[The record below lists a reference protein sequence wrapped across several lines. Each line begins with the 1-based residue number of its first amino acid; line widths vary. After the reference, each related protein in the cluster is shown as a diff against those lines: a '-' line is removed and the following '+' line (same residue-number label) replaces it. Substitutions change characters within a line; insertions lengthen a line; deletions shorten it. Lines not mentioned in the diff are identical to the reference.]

1 MAVTVI
7 WLTFT
12 PHPSQRWGHGCLTCP
27 GAWGPA
33 LTPRIDHG
41 GCGYCYCRERER
53 ESAGRGER
61 SGFALQREFPQG
73 TRVNVPKRSLSL
85 FNYPPCTFSGL
96 AAGWEGGDG
105 AGGLLTLNLKAK
117 ILSDLCRKASNPS
130 HLPSHRNLAV
140 KEIKHPLSPCE
151 RWQAGGSV
159 IQPHTPCST
168 DSHAKPLPRGRACCD
183 PTPLQRPSFSPDLH
197 KDRAGECLSCSVLG
211 WAWGVKA
218 TQEPV
223 LSRPQLTP
231 SLLLA

>member
-41 GCGYCYCRERER
+41 GCGYRYCWERER
-53 ESAGRGER
+53 ESAGREER
-61 SGFALQREFPQG
+61 SGFALQWEFPQG

-85 FNYPPCTFSGL
+85 FNYSPCTFSGL

-105 AGGLLTLNLKAK
+105 AGGLLTLNIKAK
-117 ILSDLCRKASNPS
+117 ILSDLCHKASKPS

-151 RWQAGGSV
+151 RRQAGGSV
-159 IQPHTPCST
+159 SQPHTPRSM
-168 DSHAKPLPRGRACCD
+168 DSHAKPLPQGRACCD
-183 PTPLQRPSFSPDLH
+183 PTPPRDPPSPRTFT
-197 KDRAGECLSCSVLG
+197 RTE
-211 WAWGVKA
+211 
-218 TQEPV
+218 QE
-223 LSRPQLTP
+223 S
-231 SLLLA
+231 A